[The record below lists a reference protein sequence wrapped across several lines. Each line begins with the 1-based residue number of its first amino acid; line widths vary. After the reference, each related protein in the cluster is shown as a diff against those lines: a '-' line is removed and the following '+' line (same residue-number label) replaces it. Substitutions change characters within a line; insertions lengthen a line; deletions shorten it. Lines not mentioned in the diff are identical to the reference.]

1 MLLPNEP
8 FIIMDFITNNILTS
22 IDPNLHTA
30 VATHKASLLL
40 SRRLVTNNSL
50 PSSSTTQGLLLLLLS
65 SSSSSTVATIN
76 KDLLSLITARDL
88 VVC

>member
-1 MLLPNEP
+1 MLLPDEP
-8 FIIMDFITNNILTS
+8 FVIMDFITNNILTS

-50 PSSSTTQGLLLLLLS
+50 PNSSTTQGLLLLS
-65 SSSSSTVATIN
+65 SSSSSTVATTN
-76 KDLLSLITARDL
+76 KNLLSLITARDL